1 MSAINEQTKWEDEV
15 YLLAREDRVEGGIY
29 GPSNKQARQLA
40 NRTRYLKT
48 AVESLQDYRDYTFFM
63 TQDDPDGTLAG
74 LAGTPEGKL
83 FRVVVPDSEGQLLAF
98 IYYQKHNGQ
107 ANRLNA
113 LASQQ
118 AITSL
123 RQQLEQDTGAA
134 LDGLTALQSGL
145 QSLTAALMQLG
156 LDEMAAQVTSMA
168 ASQKSQSD
176 QIQALMLA
184 FQSGMRALAL
194 VEATPEE
201 VESHQLSNLYAF
213 QVLAR
218 QLLPLDG
225 FDPSAAGSGTGNREA
240 QAKYPGVFAF
250 GEPRGLIRLDVTSDS
265 GAPTSKDNPV
275 NGTLKVDVDGEMFTA
290 YVSFKVQGASS
301 AGYPKK
307 NMKFELFADA
317 AHTENVSL
325 KIGDVV
331 P

>member
-201 VESHQLSNLYAF
+201 
-213 QVLAR
+213 
-218 QLLPLDG
+218 G
-225 FDPSAAGSGTGNREA
+225 
-240 QAKYPGVFAF
+240 
-250 GEPRGLIRLDVTSDS
+250 
-265 GAPTSKDNPV
+265 
-275 NGTLKVDVDGEMFTA
+275 
-290 YVSFKVQGASS
+290 
-301 AGYPKK
+301 
-307 NMKFELFADA
+307 
-317 AHTENVSL
+317 
-325 KIGDVV
+325 
-331 P
+331 